1 MTDTAVLLCAGG
13 GTRLKPLTDDRPK
26 ALVDVGGETILGRAV
41 RLLVAGGVRHLVV
54 ATGYR
59 DEAVRA
65 ALASADVRVTFCHN
79 ADFASTQNSV
89 SLQRC
94 AAALAGRAFFKL
106 DGDLLFH
113 RDVIARL
120 EKAPAA
126 LSVAVDRRATLGEEE
141 MKVIAEGTTIRSFG
155 KKLDPSACA
164 GESIGIEKLDPGAG
178 EKLFRAL
185 DDAVRGGRTDLYYE
199 DVYAELVAGGL
210 DAGLVDVSDLPW
222 IEIDTPDDLAS
233 ARRSIA
239 AGHLDRSA

>member
-41 RLLVAGGVRHLVV
+41 RLLLAAGVRHLVV

-59 DEAVRA
+59 EEAVRA
-65 ALASADVRVTFCHN
+65 ALAKTDARVTFCHN

-94 AAALAGRAFFKL
+94 AEALAGRAFFKL

-113 RDVIARL
+113 RDVLLRLDAAR
-120 EKAPAA
+120 AA

-141 MKVIAEGTTIRSFG
+141 MKVIADGTSIRSFG
-155 KKLDPSACA
+155 KHLAPRACA
-164 GESIGIEKLDPGAG
+164 GESIGIERVDVDAG

-185 DDAVRGGRTDLYYE
+185 DEAVRAGRTSLYYE
-199 DVYAELVAGGL
+199 DVYGELVAEGL
-210 DAGLVDVSDLPW
+210 DAELVDVSDLPW
-222 IEIDTPDDLAS
+222 IEIDTPDDLAA
-233 ARRSIA
+233 ARRTIE
-239 AGHLDRSA
+239 GGRLDRSA